1 MTNVVA
7 ENGPQIIGK
16 LALIIGV
23 AYLGY
28 LIHVVVVYGL
38 SVTFLSKMNPIT
50 FFKGHRPCHDHG
62 IYHHILQRNTAG
74 QYRVLQ

>member
-28 LIHVVVVYGL
+28 IIHVLVVYGL
-38 SVTFLSKMNPIT
+38 SVRFLSKMNSPSSSSRASL
-50 FFKGHRPCHDHG
+50 RP
-62 IYHHILQRNTAG
+62 
-74 QYRVLQ
+74 

>member
-38 SVTFLSKMNPIT
+38 SVTFYPK
-50 FFKGHRPCHDHG
+50 
-62 IYHHILQRNTAG
+62 
-74 QYRVLQ
+74 